1 MQSELNTMSSYDVVR
16 QIIGDKWKV
25 LIICYLFEG
34 PLRFGEILRLM
45 EPISKK
51 VLMENL
57 RDLEAL
63 YIVTRDEIPGNVKN
77 VTYSLTELGLSFQS
91 ILSEIFS
98 WSLHYAEIYKQK
110 NQK

>member
-1 MQSELNTMSSYDVVR
+1 MQNDLNTMSSFDVVR

-25 LIICYLFEG
+25 LIICYLFEE

-57 RDLEAL
+57 RDLESL
-63 YIVTRDEIPGNVKN
+63 CIVARDEIPGNVKN
-77 VTYSLTELGLSFQS
+77 VVYSLTELGHSFQF

-98 WSLHYAEIYKQK
+98 WSLHYAETYKQK
-110 NQK
+110 QQN